1 MPARVLVVDDILPN
15 VRVLEAKLEAEYF
28 DVVTAMSGQDA
39 LDSIAEAPPD
49 IVLLDVMMPG
59 MDGFEVARRIKSVPA
74 TAHIPVIMVTALSE
88 PSERI
93 RGLEAGADDFLTKP
107 INDLQLFARVRSLVR
122 LKQTMDEFRLR
133 EETSTQLGVLDP
145 AVVWNE
151 GAGNARVLAVVDQPA
166 EAEAI
171 GAALR
176 DMGEVTIE
184 ADPARAQEAALTGQ
198 YDLII
203 VSLKLKNA
211 DGLRLC
217 SHLRSSVPTRNAVLL
232 GLVEATDTQQLV
244 RALEMG
250 VADYVVKPLER
261 NELVARVR
269 TQLRRKRY
277 QDRLRQ
283 SYQMSVAMAVT
294 DPLTGLHNRRYMV
307 GHLDNLVGRSNAGG
321 KPTSV
326 MMLDIDH
333 FKKINDTFGHAS
345 GDEVLIEFAARL
357 RRGLRGIDLCG
368 RFGGEEFL
376 VAMPDTDSEAANMVA
391 ERLRRFIADEPF
403 NIAGATLPVT
413 ASIGVTTVRAPA
425 DTSAE
430 MLDRAD
436 RSLYAA
442 KAAGRNRVMTDEKP
456 ATAGA

>member
-28 DVVTAMSGQDA
+28 DVVTAMSGQDV

-333 FKKINDTFGHAS
+333 FKKINDTFGHAG

>member
-1 MPARVLVVDDILPN
+1 MPARVLVVDDLLPN

-28 DVVTAMSGQDA
+28 EVVTAMSGPDA
-39 LDSIAEAPPD
+39 LESIAASPPD
-49 IVLLDVMMPG
+49 IVLLDVRMPG
-59 MDGFEVARRIKSVPA
+59 MDGFEVTRRIKSVA
-74 TAHIPVIMVTALSE
+74 TTAHIPVILIATPSE
-88 PSERI
+88 PAERI
-93 RGLEAGADDFLTKP
+93 RGLEAGADDFLTTP

-145 AVVWNE
+145 VVVLGE
-151 GAGNARVLAVVDQPA
+151 GAGDAHILAVVDHPGEADVIA
-166 EAEAI
+166 EA
-171 GAALR
+171 LR
-176 DMGEVTIE
+176 GMADVSIE
-184 ADPARAQEAALTGQ
+184 ADPARAQEAAHSGRF
-198 YDLII
+198 DLIV
-203 VSLKLKNA
+203 VSLKLRNA

-232 GLVEATDTQQLV
+232 GLVEPADTQQLV

-250 VADYVVKPLER
+250 VADYMVKPLER

-333 FKKINDTFGHAS
+333 FKKINDTFGHAG
-345 GDEVLIEFAARL
+345 GDEVLREFAGCL

-368 RFGGEEFL
+368 RFGGEEFV
-376 VAMPDTDSEAANMVA
+376 VAMPDTDSESANMVA

-403 NIAGATLPVT
+403 KIADATLPVT
-413 ASIGVTTVRAPA
+413 ASIGVTTVRAPT

-442 KAAGRNRVMTDEKP
+442 KAAGRNRVVTDDKP
-456 ATAGA
+456 ATASA